1 MFLTTLDLQNGDTAI
16 VQVPPPSDTNQNDM
30 IALRNMAAT
39 EQMSGHIEIL
49 LTNQMANE
57 QQIEH

>member
-39 EQMSGHIEIL
+39 DQMSGHIEIL
-49 LTNQMANE
+49 LTNQNGE
-57 QQIEH
+57 